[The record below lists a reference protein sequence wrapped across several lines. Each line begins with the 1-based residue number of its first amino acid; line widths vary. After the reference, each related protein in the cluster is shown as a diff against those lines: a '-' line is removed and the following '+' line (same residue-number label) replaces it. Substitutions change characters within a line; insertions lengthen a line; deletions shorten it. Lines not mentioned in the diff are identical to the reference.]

1 MEITKNKVRSV
12 RIAYGG
18 MAAIP
23 KRATYCEKIL
33 LNSQVTDEIISKAK
47 KALEKDFQQISDMR
61 ASRLYRIEVA
71 KNLLEKFYAEIK
83 QKKQIGVFF

>member
-1 MEITKNKVRSV
+1 
-12 RIAYGG
+12 

-47 KALEKDFQQISDMR
+47 KALEKDFQPISDMR

-83 QKKQIGVFF
+83 QKKPIGVFF